1 MVFKSVL
8 AVTFILCFGSIHAQE
23 KGGSDFWNDVQFGG
37 GIGVSVGS
45 DFTDISLAPSAIYN
59 FNEYFAAGVGLQGS
73 FVKVRT
79 REPYYDGYKSYIYGG
94 SLIGLFT
101 PIEGMPEWA
110 QYLNY
115 LNPMSFFMDII
126 KLIILKGCN
135 IHDIQ
140 NQMIVLSVMA
150 VIINTAAIAS
160 YREKVN

>member
-1 MVFKSVL
+1 MLEFM
-8 AVTFILCFGSIHAQE
+8 
-23 KGGSDFWNDVQFGG
+23 
-37 GIGVSVGS
+37 
-45 DFTDISLAPSAIYN
+45 
-59 FNEYFAAGVGLQGS
+59 VGLFLMYLMFGITVQ
-73 FVKVRT
+73 
-79 REPYYDGYKSYIYGG
+79 G
-94 SLIGLFT
+94 SLILLLFATGIYLLVMLGLGFFISSVSENQLQAMFIVFFLFIVFVLLSGLFT